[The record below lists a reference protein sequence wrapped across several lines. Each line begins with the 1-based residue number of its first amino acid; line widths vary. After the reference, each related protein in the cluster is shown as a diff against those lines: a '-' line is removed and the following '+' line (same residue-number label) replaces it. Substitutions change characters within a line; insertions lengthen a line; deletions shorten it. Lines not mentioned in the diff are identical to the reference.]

1 MLRTLAAVAAATML
15 GAAAPALADPA
26 ISGTVEVSRPTGD
39 VYDERTTDGD
49 AYPQSLGVRAFLT
62 RGDLAASLEYRR
74 NVYLTQSAGPGTL
87 TRYARLDGGTGTSA
101 PFLARETSF
110 EVRVARRVGTGSLYA
125 GIGAVRTWTN
135 YRYPVLTGLGAG
147 VELRASAVAG
157 IRPFGSAY
165 YYPTASGRYV
175 PENDSNRTLRPSFGV
190 VKLDGGVVVRSA
202 RSRVFAVL
210 GYGFEQRSGHALPSD
225 VRFIRSDPYV
235 AFGTRL

>member
-1 MLRTLAAVAAATML
+1 ML
-15 GAAAPALADPA
+15 GTAAPALADPA
-26 ISGTVEVSRPTGD
+26 ISGTVEVSRPIGD

-62 RGDLAASLEYRR
+62 RGNLAVALEYRR
-74 NVYLTQSAGPGTL
+74 NVYLTESAGPGTL
-87 TRYARLDGGTGTSA
+87 TRYALLEGGTGTSA

-110 EVRVARRVGTGSLYA
+110 EARVARRLGIGSVYA

-135 YRYPVLTGLGAG
+135 YDYPVLTGLGAG
-147 VELRASAVAG
+147 VEIRASAAAG

-165 YYPTASGRYV
+165 YYPSASGRYV
-175 PENDSNRTLRPSFGV
+175 PDVDSNRTLTPSFGI

-202 RSRVFAVL
+202 RSRVYGVF